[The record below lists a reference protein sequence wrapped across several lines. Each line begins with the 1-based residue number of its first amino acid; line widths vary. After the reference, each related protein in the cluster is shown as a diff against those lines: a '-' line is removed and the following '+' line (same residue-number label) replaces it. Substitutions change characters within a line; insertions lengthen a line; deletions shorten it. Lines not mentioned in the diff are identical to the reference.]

1 MMQTSRSRR
10 PWPVARVLRLSWV
23 GLLALLLGA
32 CHFDMYN
39 QPKVQTYDPS
49 SFFADGRGSRP
60 NVPGA
65 VAVNGVQSDAYL
77 YTGLLDGAEGD
88 VMPFAV
94 SRELLERGQAQ
105 YNIWCAVCHGEAG
118 YGESAVAQ
126 RGGIVPANF
135 HQQRLRDAPIG
146 HFFTV
151 ISNGVYRGDPA
162 NGGYQS
168 MYAYASRISAEDRWA
183 IAAYLRAL
191 QLSQNATVEDV
202 PADQRATLGQ

>member
-1 MMQTSRSRR
+1 MQTQASRAS
-10 PWPVARVLRLSWV
+10 WSVARLVRYGWV
-23 GLLALLLGA
+23 GLLAVLLGA

-65 VAVNGVQSDAYL
+65 VAVNGVQTDEYL
-77 YTGLLDGAEGD
+77 YTGLVAGAEGD

-105 YNIWCAVCHGEAG
+105 YNVWCAVCHGEAG
-118 YGESAVAQ
+118 YGESVVAQ

-146 HFFTV
+146 HFFNV
-151 ISNGVYRGDPA
+151 ITNGVVRGDPA

-168 MYAYASRISAEDRWA
+168 MFSYASRISAEDRWA

-191 QLSQNATVEDV
+191 QLSQNATVDDV
-202 PADQRATLGQ
+202 PPDQRGSLGN

>member
-1 MMQTSRSRR
+1 MQTQRSRTS
-10 PWPVARVLRLSWV
+10 WSVARLIRRSWV
-23 GLLALLLGA
+23 LLLALALGA

-65 VAVNGVQSDAYL
+65 VAVNGVQTDEYL
-77 YTGLLDGAEGD
+77 YTGLVDGAEGD
-88 VMPFAV
+88 VMPFEV
-94 SRELLERGQAQ
+94 SRELLERGQAR
-105 YNIWCAVCHGEAG
+105 YNVYCAVCHGEAG
-118 YGESAVAQ
+118 YGESVVAQ

-146 HFFTV
+146 HFFNIIT
-151 ISNGVYRGDPA
+151 NGVYRGDPA

-168 MYAYASRISAEDRWA
+168 MYSYASRITAEDRWA
-183 IAAYLRAL
+183 VAAYIRAL
-191 QLSQNATVEDV
+191 QLSQNATLEDV
-202 PADQRATLGQ
+202 PADQRGNLGQ

>member
-1 MMQTSRSRR
+1 
-10 PWPVARVLRLSWV
+10 
-23 GLLALLLGA
+23 
-32 CHFDMYN
+32 MYN
-39 QPKVQTYDPS
+39 QPKVQTYDPN

-65 VAVNGVQSDAYL
+65 VAVNGVQTDEYL
-77 YTGLLDGAEGD
+77 YTGLVAGAEGD
-88 VMPFAV
+88 VMPFEV

-118 YGESAVAQ
+118 YGESVVAQ

-146 HFFTV
+146 HFFNV
-151 ISNGVYRGDPA
+151 ITNGVVRGDPA

-168 MYAYASRISAEDRWA
+168 MYSYASRISAEDRWA

-191 QLSQNATVEDV
+191 QLSQNATVDDV
-202 PADQRATLGQ
+202 PPDQRGAIGN

>member
-1 MMQTSRSRR
+1 MQTQASRAS
-10 PWPVARVLRLSWV
+10 WSVARLVRYGWV
-23 GLLALLLGA
+23 GLLAVLLGA

-39 QPKVQTYDPS
+39 QPKVQTYDPN

-65 VAVNGVQSDAYL
+65 VAVNGVQTDEYL
-77 YTGLLDGAEGD
+77 YTGLVAGAEGD
-88 VMPFAV
+88 VMPFEV

-118 YGESAVAQ
+118 YGESVVAQ

-146 HFFTV
+146 HFFNV
-151 ISNGVYRGDPA
+151 ITNGVVRGDPA

-168 MYAYASRISAEDRWA
+168 MYSYASRISAEDRWA

-191 QLSQNATVEDV
+191 QLSQNATVDDV
-202 PADQRATLGQ
+202 PPDQRGAIGN